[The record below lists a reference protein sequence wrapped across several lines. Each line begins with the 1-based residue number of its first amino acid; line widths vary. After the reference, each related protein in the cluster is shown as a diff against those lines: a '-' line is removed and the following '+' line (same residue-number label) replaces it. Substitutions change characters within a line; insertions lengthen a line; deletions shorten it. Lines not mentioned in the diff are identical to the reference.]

1 MNTFTSDG
9 DTIYEVRVLVQDTEL
24 FSDTICFLL
33 TNTELLMSD
42 TETFAAEIYHLQSV
56 VDALQKELKKR
67 NYIVVVYALLYCFV
81 VPVMAYM
88 PTD

>member
-67 NYIVVVYALLYCFV
+67 NYIEIYRLSSSRQSLPKNEDSAH
-81 VPVMAYM
+81 
-88 PTD
+88 